1 MQANFRNILYLF
13 AALCILSLLPSCRV
27 AKNLPEGQT
36 LLVKNKLVLQ
46 TKAKGSEREKLREDL
61 AQIAAQKPN
70 KKILG
75 FMPVRM
81 WFYHSATRAKKL
93 TRFRQW
99 IIDKV
104 GEAPVVYDSTLL
116 SKSEASME
124 YYLFNSGY
132 FHNDV
137 TDTVITKK
145 RRTTIVYTIKA
156 EESWKIDE
164 VELPKGKTVADSIVR
179 AKMKGTFL
187 RKGERFDIVNLKNE
201 RDRIETVL
209 RNSGFY
215 FFNREYITY
224 EFDSISATR
233 KVNIKINLNPPTDS
247 TEHERYYINDIYI
260 ITDYSTELL
269 NDSTKRDTVTQNE
282 YKFISQK
289 MNFRN
294 GVLTDAVFFRQN
306 DLYSKENELR
316 TLNRFALLG
325 TFKFISIEFSKG
337 NRTDNYLDCHIYLT
351 PAKRQ
356 SISYTAE
363 TNVTNEG
370 LFGLAGSLGYKN
382 KNLSKRADQLLFDVS
397 AGVQLKFST
406 KKTEKKVQIITATTS
421 ASLTYYMNKFLV
433 PFRAK
438 AFSRN
443 TNPRTRFNATYNFEH
458 RFDFDTLGRV
468 VFLYQL
474 HQFNFSFGYEWKE
487 NNFKQHLFNPLAVS
501 FYLLPIKGDEFAYRL
516 KNNPF
521 LRSSFEE
528 QVILGPN
535 YTFTYN
541 SQRSNQDKV
550 TTYFRTNIETAGN
563 VLYAGYRLAN
573 LKSDHDSVYLIAKRP
588 FSQYF
593 RIDADLRNH
602 FRMTNHSS
610 FAMRGYLGL
619 GVPYGNSIALPFIKQ
634 FFVGGPNSLRGFL
647 IREVGPG
654 GYADTIAY
662 VQETGEK
669 TNTGFF
675 NQTGDI
681 KIELSTEIRFDIYKW
696 LKGAVFVDAGNVWLM
711 RKDTR
716 ALGEFNFQRFW
727 KEFAVDAGAGIRL
740 DFNFFV
746 IRFDYGFP
754 LRDPR
759 RVEGK
764 RWQFA
769 NGQAF
774 KTGQFQLAIGY
785 PF

>member
-1 MQANFRNILYLF
+1 MQANFRNILYL
-13 AALCILSLLPSCRV
+13 LTVICILSFLPSCKV
-27 AKNLPEGQT
+27 VKSLPDGQT
-36 LLVKNKLVLQ
+36 LLVRNKLVLK
-46 TKAKGSEREKLREDL
+46 TNAKRSQREKLREDL
-61 AQIAAQKPN
+61 LKIAAQKPN

-75 FMPVRM
+75 FMPVRL
-81 WFYHSATRAKKL
+81 WFYHSATRGKKL
-93 TRFRQW
+93 TRFKQW

-104 GEAPVVYDSTLL
+104 GEAPVVHDSTLL
-116 SKSEASME
+116 SKSEANME

-132 FHNDV
+132 FYNDV
-137 TDTVITKK
+137 TDTVITKNRK
-145 RRTTIVYTIKA
+145 TTVIYTVKA
-156 EESWKIDE
+156 SEAWTIGE
-164 VELPKGKTVADSIVR
+164 VELPNGKTVADSLVR
-179 AKMKGTFL
+179 IKYKGTYL
-187 RKGERFDIVNLKNE
+187 KKGERFDIVNLKSE

-224 EFDSISATR
+224 EFDSVSASK
-233 KVNIKINLNPPTDS
+233 KVNIKIKLNQPSDS
-247 TEHERYYINDIYI
+247 TEHEQYYINDIYI
-260 ITDYSTELL
+260 VTDYSTESL

-289 MNFRN
+289 MNFRK

-306 DLYSKENELR
+306 DLYSRENELR
-316 TLNRFALLG
+316 TLNRFSMLG
-325 TFKFISIEFSKG
+325 TFKFISIEFNKG
-337 NRTDNYLDCHIYLT
+337 NRTDNYLDCYIYLT

-356 SISYTAE
+356 AISYNLE

-370 LFGLAGSLGYKN
+370 LFGVAGSLGYKN
-382 KNLSKRADQLLFDVS
+382 KNLTKRADQLLFDVS

-406 KKTEKKVQIITATTS
+406 RKTDKKVQIITATTS
-421 ASLTYYMNKFLV
+421 ASLTYYLNKFLV

-438 AFSRN
+438 VFSRN
-443 TNPRTRFNATYNFEH
+443 TNPKTRFNATYNFEH
-458 RFDFDTLGRV
+458 RFDFDTLGKV
-468 VFLYQL
+468 AFLYQL
-474 HQFNFSFGYEWKE
+474 HQFNFSAGYEWNE
-487 NNFKQHLFNPLAVS
+487 NPFKHHLFNPLAVS
-501 FYLLPIKGDEFAYRL
+501 FYLLPLKGGEFYYRMR
-516 KNNPF
+516 NPF
-521 LRSSFEE
+521 LRSSYEE

-541 SQRSNQDKV
+541 SQRTNKDKV
-550 TTYFRTNIETAGN
+550 ITYFRTNIETAGN
-563 VLYAGYRLAN
+563 ILYAGFKLAN
-573 LKSDHDSVYLIAKRP
+573 LKSKNDSLYLIAKRP

-602 FRMTNHSS
+602 VRVTNHSS
-610 FAMRGYLGL
+610 FGVRAYLGL

-654 GYADTIAY
+654 GYADSVAY
-662 VQETGEK
+662 NRETGSK

-681 KIELSTEIRFDIYKW
+681 KIELNTEFRFDIYKW
-696 LKGAVFVDAGNVWLM
+696 LKGAVFVDAGNVWLL

-716 ALGEFNFQRFW
+716 ALAEFNFKRFW
-727 KEFAVDAGAGIRL
+727 TEFAVDAGAGIRL

-759 RVEGK
+759 RAEGK

-769 NGQAF
+769 NAQAF
-774 KTGQFQLAIGY
+774 RTGQFQLAIGY